1 MFRPCGRDATA
12 PNAGQNYVLH
22 VSTIEYL
29 RVTQIEETGPCD
41 ELFREYIS
49 WWQEQTWSVHGKSYD
64 DALIEQAHLDFRGE
78 WPKMLN
84 DPGRLYLV
92 RVEGT
97 PVGVVGLKPVSG
109 SEAEIKRMYLR
120 AECRGVGIAEG
131 LLKFV
136 LSDARR
142 EGFATVRLD
151 SFDFMTGAHRLYR
164 KVGFRDSEPFADFEG
179 SDDPDLIAMRLF
191 MRLELASH

>member
-49 WWQEQTWSVHGKSYD
+49 WWQEQMWSVHGKSYD
-64 DALIEQAHLDFRGE
+64 DALIE
-78 WPKMLN
+78 
-84 DPGRLYLV
+84 PGRLYLV